1 MLCCSERAKAVK
13 YAESGEVVWV
23 ADVNFVRRQFCQD
36 NFVKTILSDEK
47 SASTGDVS
55 KYPVNVMGNERI
67 GGWQRLPWG
76 MRRFSWASQGQES
89 FPQGTKATKI
99 AASHGRKTAF
109 ADVFYIYGYGCGF
122 LVFLFFLFHIVTVVG
137 DFSWHHKVS
146 LTYLDE

>member
-1 MLCCSERAKAVK
+1 MS
-13 YAESGEVVWV
+13 
-23 ADVNFVRRQFCQD
+23 DDNFVKTILSDENFVKTILSNNNFVKIILSDD

-47 SASTGDVS
+47 SASTENVS

-76 MRRFSWASQGQES
+76 MRRFSWASQGQDS

-109 ADVFYIYGYGCGF
+109 ADV
-122 LVFLFFLFHIVTVVG
+122 VG
-137 DFSWHHKVS
+137 QVDSGGAGELW
-146 LTYLDE
+146 